1 MVVEQTKAVFKPLRA
16 RILAAVEKLEDL
28 AAAEEKNETATP
40 EELANAK
47 AALEKA
53 KAETS

>member
-1 MVVEQTKAVFKPLRA
+1 LVVEQTKAVFKPLRV

-28 AAAEEKNETATP
+28 VANDEKNGTATP

-47 AALEKA
+47 TALEKL
-53 KAETS
+53 KAETI